1 MHFAIGGPRMTT
13 TWILLIICF
22 GCGEPAARREYPSL
36 RSCQEA
42 VERGQFMAGTGVA
55 VAATCGMER
64 SA

>member
-1 MHFAIGGPRMTT
+1 MTT

-42 VERGQFMAGTGVA
+42 VERGQFMAGPGVA
-55 VAATCGMER
+55 DAMAVQWTDYVAER
-64 SA
+64 IAA

>member
-1 MHFAIGGPRMTT
+1 MTT

-42 VERGQFMAGTGVA
+42 VDRGQFMAGTGVA
-55 VAATCGMER
+55 VAAICGMER

>member
-1 MHFAIGGPRMTT
+1 MTT

-22 GCGEPAARREYPSL
+22 GCGEPATRREYPSL

-42 VERGQFMAGTGVA
+42 VATGQFMAGPGVA

>member
-1 MHFAIGGPRMTT
+1 MTT

-22 GCGEPAARREYPSL
+22 GCGEPATRREYPSL

-42 VERGQFMAGTGVA
+42 VERGQFMAGPGVA
-55 VAATCGMER
+55 VAAICGVER